1 MAGGD
6 VCERRQWRIQRA
18 KRSGRIKAIGERASH
33 AMTEPLIQQADSR
46 PYGRFRKRL
55 QRADRVVRP
64 YSESA
69 FTAVG
74 RADPGA
80 PHFQSSAKQTP
91 QSFTLSS

>member
-1 MAGGD
+1 M
-6 VCERRQWRIQRA
+6 RA
-18 KRSGRIKAIGERASH
+18 YRLPVRGRIKAIGERASH

-55 QRADRVVRP
+55 QRVDRVVRP

-80 PHFQSSAKQTP
+80 PHFQSSAKQTHP
-91 QSFTLSS
+91 SFTLSP